1 MNLFV
6 SLLIFISGSLF
17 FRPIEGASNKQSV
30 VSAQVYSRHWDDLP
44 IHGPGRETK
53 NILLI
58 HDLFVLSFNPETR
71 FPDWMAYE
79 LSPAVVWGF
88 LQEERKWKSDP
99 LLPPALSLSARDYK
113 GASGWGYDRGH
124 LAPKGSFKGSVFAY
138 QAQYMTN
145 LVPQKRNLNQG
156 PWRVLEETVRQVVLK
171 GYSVRILTG
180 PLYGDKILPVWP
192 AAQGR
197 LRQIPSGYW
206 KIISLKKTGILN
218 ICSFIMPQ
226 DISSRKTTLKKYK
239 VKIEEIE
246 KRSQLLLFKNY
257 KGQKRENCKFLL

>member
-6 SLLIFISGSLF
+6 SLFVFVSISF
-17 FRPIEGASNKQSV
+17 FFVGIESASSEQSV
-30 VSAQVYSRHWDDLP
+30 VSAQIYSRHWDALP
-44 IHGPGRETK
+44 IHGPGRETN

-58 HDLFVLSFNPETR
+58 HDLFVLSFNPKTR

-79 LSPAVVWGF
+79 LSPSVVWGS

-99 LLPPALSLSARDYK
+99 LLPSSLSLSARDYK
-113 GASGWGYDRGH
+113 GAAQWGYDRGH

-180 PLYGDKILPVWP
+180 PLYGDKAFPVWP

-197 LRQIPSGYW
+197 LRHIPSGYW
-206 KIISLKKTGILN
+206 KIISLKEKGALN

-226 DISSRKTTLKKYK
+226 EISSRKTALKKYK

-257 KGQKRENCKFLL
+257 KGQMRENCKFLL